1 MYMNK
6 PAIFQTLAG
15 AFTIPAG
22 LPGVSTG
29 YNDPYHFSQT
39 GYFGQTTIDFADFG
53 FEGLRF
59 TAGYRHSIVKNSLTA
74 INATLTPGG
83 IVKSTEP
90 GIEADLKQTADSY
103 TFRTEERREGNE
115 GGRLCRAR
123 GWQ

>member
-1 MYMNK
+1 MRISDWSSDVCSSDLTNMYMNK

-39 GYFGQTTIDFADFG
+39 GSFGQTTIDFADFG

-59 TAGYRHSIVKNSLTA
+59 TPGYTHIIVKNSLTA
-74 INATLTPGG
+74 LNSTFPPVCIL
-83 IVKSTEP
+83 KSTDP
-90 GIEADLKQTADSY
+90 RI
-103 TFRTEERREGNE
+103 
-115 GGRLCRAR
+115 
-123 GWQ
+123 

>member
-29 YNDPYHFSQT
+29 YNAPYHFSQT

-53 FEGLRF
+53 FVGLRF
-59 TAGYRHSIVKNSLTA
+59 TAGYRHSLVKNSLTA
-74 INATLTPGG
+74 LNATLPPAG
-83 IVKSTEP
+83 IVHSTEP
-90 GIEADLKQTADSY
+90 GIEAAPQPT
-103 TFRTEERREGNE
+103 TEN
-115 GGRLCRAR
+115 
-123 GWQ
+123 